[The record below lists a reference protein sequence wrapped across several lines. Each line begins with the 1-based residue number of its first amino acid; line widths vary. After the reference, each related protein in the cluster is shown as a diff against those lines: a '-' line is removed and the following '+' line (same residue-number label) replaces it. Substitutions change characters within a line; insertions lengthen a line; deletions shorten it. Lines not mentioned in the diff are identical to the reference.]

1 MDGSRSSSNGTN
13 ITHPTFASSPLEA
26 ALQGKGRDEDV
37 TPKVQQED
45 YDLATTVEET
55 DETSS
60 LKSFSELLFSG
71 EHLKSIFADSSSLL
85 SFNTFLSEYRPHSV
99 PILIYYLDASKALKA
114 FNRANAIAE
123 GLGSVPGHG
132 FTSIPTKSRV
142 NPVLEEKAKK
152 AFDMLV
158 QEDLP
163 AYITH
168 IYVQLAKSS
177 MLKRVTTSTFPV
189 SQEGPEGL
197 SDVFCLTEPSR
208 PDNPIVFVSEG
219 SCVRSQG
226 SNSCPLT
233 AADNRTTQHSTD

>member
-1 MDGSRSSSNGTN
+1 MDGSPSSSNGTN
-13 ITHPTFASSPLEA
+13 ITHPTFASSPLES
-26 ALQGKGRDEDV
+26 ALQGKDLDEDV

-45 YDLATTVEET
+45 YDLATTVEDS

-60 LKSFSELLFSG
+60 LETFSGLLFSG

-85 SFNTFLSEYRPHSV
+85 SFNTFLSEYRPQSV
-99 PILIYYLDASKALKA
+99 PILLYYLDASKALKA
-114 FNRANAIAE
+114 FNHANAIAE
-123 GLGSVPGHG
+123 GLGSVPGHD

-142 NPVLEEKAKK
+142 NPMLEKKAEK

-168 IYVQLAKSS
+168 LYVQVAKSN
-177 MLKRVTTSTFPV
+177 MLKRVTTTTVPV
-189 SQEGPEGL
+189 SREGPEGL
-197 SDVFCLTEPSR
+197 SEVVCLTEPSR

-226 SNSCPLT
+226 SNSCPLN
-233 AADNRTTQHSTD
+233 AADNRTTQHSTN